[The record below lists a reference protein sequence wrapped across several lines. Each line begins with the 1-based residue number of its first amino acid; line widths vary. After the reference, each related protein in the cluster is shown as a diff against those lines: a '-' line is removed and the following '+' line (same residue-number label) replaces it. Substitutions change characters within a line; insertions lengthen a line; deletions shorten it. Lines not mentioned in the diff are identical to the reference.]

1 MRSRDGIDQSGKFE
15 ISVIGVLL
23 LAVATMVASGIV
35 FLLGIYV
42 GKGMVEQRLAQ
53 ESRVVRLPVPTPSAG
68 GSGKG
73 DEVDVTFWDK
83 LGKGEATPRPAAAP
97 SPTAAETPL
106 RVSPLGATPV
116 PPPTERKVE
125 APPTPAPT
133 RPPPAVVEGGSFQ
146 VQVNAMADKARA
158 DELVRDLKSL
168 GYAPFISPGAGR
180 RQDALSRAG
189 RQSPVGGS
197 GQAGGHAIAR
207 AGLSKC
213 LLGRRGERPLSAM
226 TGAIRPTYDDFVGLA
241 QAGQRRADQL

>member
-1 MRSRDGIDQSGKFE
+1 MRSRDGIDQSGKLE
-15 ISVIGVLL
+15 ISATGVLL
-23 LAVATMVASGIV
+23 LAVATMVASAIV

-83 LGKGEATPRPAAAP
+83 LGKGEATPPPAAAP

-106 RVSPLGATPV
+106 RVSPLGATPA
-116 PPPTERKVE
+116 PPPTERKGE

-158 DELVRDLKSL
+158 DELVHDLKSL
-168 GYAPFISPGAGR
+168 GYASFISPAR
-180 RQDALSRAG
+180 
-189 RQSPVGGS
+189 VGDKTLYRVRVGNLPS
-197 GQAGGHAIAR
+197 VEAAKQAVTRLREQGYPNA
-207 AGLSKC
+207 
-213 LLGRRGERPLSAM
+213 
-226 TGAIRPTYDDFVGLA
+226 FLA
-241 QAGQRRADQL
+241 AEVNDR

>member
-15 ISVIGVLL
+15 ISATGILL
-23 LAVATMVASGIV
+23 LAIATMVASGIV

-68 GSGKG
+68 GGGKG

-83 LGKGEATPRPAAAP
+83 LGKGEATPPPAAAP

-106 RVSPLGATPV
+106 RVSPLGATPA
-116 PPPTERKVE
+116 PRPTEQKVE

-133 RPPPAVVEGGSFQ
+133 HAPPAVVEGGSFQ

-158 DELVRDLKSL
+158 DELVHDLKSL
-168 GYAPFISPGAGR
+168 GYAPFISPAR
-180 RQDALSRAG
+180 
-189 RQSPVGGS
+189 VGDKTLYRVRVGNLPS
-197 GQAGGHAIAR
+197 AEAAKQAVTRLREQGYPSAFLA
-207 AGLSKC
+207 AEVN
-213 LLGRRGERPLSAM
+213 ER
-226 TGAIRPTYDDFVGLA
+226 
-241 QAGQRRADQL
+241 